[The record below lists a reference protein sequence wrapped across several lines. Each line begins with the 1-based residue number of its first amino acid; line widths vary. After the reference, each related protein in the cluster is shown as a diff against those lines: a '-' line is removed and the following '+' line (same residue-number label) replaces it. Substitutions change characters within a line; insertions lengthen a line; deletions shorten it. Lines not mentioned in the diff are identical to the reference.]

1 MKVKV
6 MFQDELIVI
15 RVPSDI
21 TYLQLKDK
29 LKDRLKVAEDLLV
42 RYKDEP
48 SSSSVDLSND
58 TDLDVAL
65 QRNAKL
71 TLFVNYAS

>member
-6 MFQDELIVI
+6 MFQEELIVI

-21 TYLQLKDK
+21 SYLQLRDK
-29 LKDRLKVAEDLLV
+29 LRDRLKVSEELV
-42 RYKDEP
+42 IQYKDEP
-48 SSSSVDLSND
+48 SNGSVDLNND

-65 QRNAKL
+65 QRNTKL

>member
-6 MFQDELIVI
+6 MFQEELIVI

-29 LKDRLKVAEDLLV
+29 LRDRLKVSEDLV
-42 RYKDEP
+42 VQYKDEP
-48 SSSSVDLSND
+48 SNSSVDLNND

-65 QRNAKL
+65 QRNTKL

>member
-6 MFQDELIVI
+6 MFQEELIVI

-21 TYLQLKDK
+21 TYLQLRDK
-29 LKDRLKVAEDLLV
+29 LRDRLKVSEELV
-42 RYKDEP
+42 IQYKDEP
-48 SSSSVDLSND
+48 SNSSVDLNND

-65 QRNAKL
+65 QRNTKL